1 MADCRRGGAVGV
13 LFVVALCGMLCAT
26 SQTGADL
33 DVAVPPGL
41 PTDWVKGLPAPT
53 LTGTG
58 RVPKKQ
64 SGEGSVEVTPRNEY
78 TVAAASAGF
87 SGITTIDMPSHLRWT
102 KPTETGKTPHQVE
115 LTGRGK
121 PRHKSHFPP
130 KDSHPLHWLSMAIML
145 RTDLHPATVSR
156 AGSVE
161 YLILIGQ
168 PAHYAASRARRTGA
182 MKQIAEQVLSAVG
195 AMDRRLPSPQ
205 RGASPYQSMLLRM
218 AMAEVASAHP
228 YGPGKPF
235 ANRLR
240 GLDSEGVGPVIELTK
255 HSHRF
260 VRRNATTMLGAYTGG
275 MASNRLLQLARSK
288 DRVIRNRALVALSER
303 RSPSLAPALTELLR
317 GEVGKVMLVADALGK
332 TGSPRAKEP
341 LRRLVARNGKN
352 ADILFAA
359 IPALGRVADG
369 DKRCAALLRKIYL
382 ACSRRIESF
391 PVPRPHWRVDLP
403 DKQTRAQ
410 VIAQL
415 ALAALSVMGDAKAG
429 PQLIEMIEGGPKQA
443 IAAAQAEVK
452 RLQTK
457 MNAVLIKMR
466 PATGAERD
474 RLSKEY
480 RKVTQ
485 DYRAAHTKLRAASLR
500 AASGG
505 SAFAG
510 RERGRALKHLAPVV
524 RFIACEALAK
534 MGKPGHKKLLAVVE
548 DSTEFTAL
556 RLHAMDLLNL
566 SQALGSDKKLIA
578 AQLERWAIG
587 NSGRA
592 KVPARQPG
600 AAKPGAA
607 KPGSAN
613 EIAAAQAEVSR
624 LQAQR
629 TALLAKMRRASGADR
644 AQLLL
649 QYRKVHQQ
657 YLAAYSKL
665 RSLGG
670 GARQVGG
677 AKAAGLLGTTMPSP
691 LRARSLA
698 RLERVDYKG
707 SIRVAQKI
715 IGGYLRLRPPSAD
728 SKWRK
733 LPSQEHWI
741 VIPAMQLLGRAG
753 QNKVAQL
760 KKIIEFAEKEQEVAA
775 LLDKRQSEAI
785 PASRTLTNSVY
796 TLPEVLQV
804 AILELGR
811 AEVDKGA
818 GQDLLFGRLAKL
830 NARGRYPASVA
841 LGGVQTKASIQR
853 LVQLLDDEDGWVRF
867 GAYRALRTCSA
878 KDYACNWLYGSRAS
892 RKKSIDEWKAW
903 AASTK

>member
-1 MADCRRGGAVGV
+1 M
-13 LFVVALCGMLCAT
+13 
-26 SQTGADL
+26 
-33 DVAVPPGL
+33 
-41 PTDWVKGLPAPT
+41 
-53 LTGTG
+53 
-58 RVPKKQ
+58 
-64 SGEGSVEVTPRNEY
+64 
-78 TVAAASAGF
+78 
-87 SGITTIDMPSHLRWT
+87 
-102 KPTETGKTPHQVE
+102 
-115 LTGRGK
+115 
-121 PRHKSHFPP
+121 
-130 KDSHPLHWLSMAIML
+130 
-145 RTDLHPATVSR
+145 
-156 AGSVE
+156 
-161 YLILIGQ
+161 
-168 PAHYAASRARRTGA
+168 
-182 MKQIAEQVLSAVG
+182 
-195 AMDRRLPSPQ
+195 
-205 RGASPYQSMLLRM
+205 
-218 AMAEVASAHP
+218 
-228 YGPGKPF
+228 
-235 ANRLR
+235 
-240 GLDSEGVGPVIELTK
+240 
-255 HSHRF
+255 
-260 VRRNATTMLGAYTGG
+260 
-275 MASNRLLQLARSK
+275 
-288 DRVIRNRALVALSER
+288 
-303 RSPSLAPALTELLR
+303 
-317 GEVGKVMLVADALGK
+317 
-332 TGSPRAKEP
+332 
-341 LRRLVARNGKN
+341 
-352 ADILFAA
+352 
-359 IPALGRVADG
+359 
-369 DKRCAALLRKIYL
+369 
-382 ACSRRIESF
+382 
-391 PVPRPHWRVDLP
+391 
-403 DKQTRAQ
+403 
-410 VIAQL
+410 
-415 ALAALSVMGDAKAG
+415 
-429 PQLIEMIEGGPKQA
+429 
-443 IAAAQAEVK
+443 
-452 RLQTK
+452 
-457 MNAVLIKMR
+457 
-466 PATGAERD
+466 
-474 RLSKEY
+474 
-480 RKVTQ
+480 
-485 DYRAAHTKLRAASLR
+485 
-500 AASGG
+500 
-505 SAFAG
+505 
-510 RERGRALKHLAPVV
+510 KHLAPVV

-592 KVPARQPG
+592 KVPARQ
-600 AAKPGAA
+600 PGAA

-715 IGGYLRLRPPSAD
+715 IGGYLRLSPPVVPPAD
-728 SKWRK
+728 PNRRIVTRGGRK

-785 PASRTLTNSVY
+785 AASRNRYSTLTNSVY